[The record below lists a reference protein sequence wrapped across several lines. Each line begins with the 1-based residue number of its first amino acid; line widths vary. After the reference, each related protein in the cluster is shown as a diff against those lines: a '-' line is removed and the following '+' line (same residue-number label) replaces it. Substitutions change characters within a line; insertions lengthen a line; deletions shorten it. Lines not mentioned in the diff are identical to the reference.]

1 MARASKALVA
11 KAEWKACWHA
21 GELEARLL
29 QLTPSPHFA
38 LPPRSRQ
45 WSSERVTMCGDH
57 RALRCCLMFC
67 VARPQVALTAIDEA
81 TRDVAAWELTDPP
94 GSGAEGTSKV
104 APQRE
109 FAPAHCCA
117 AFATQL
123 PALAERALLLG
134 EEAEQRQYVSAV
146 VAGAIEGFLG
156 VLERRAGGVHAFAE
170 LATPTGAVCARAELF
185 QPAPSNQASCISLFV
200 FPCQPW
206 PALLWPTCTD
216 VARLLAAPL
225 ATRGRWR
232 YARARRRT
240 WSML

>member
-1 MARASKALVA
+1 MR
-11 KAEWKACWHA
+11 
-21 GELEARLL
+21 
-29 QLTPSPHFA
+29 P
-38 LPPRSRQ
+38 SRQ
-45 WSSERVTMCGDH
+45 RMLLPGPLPCAPEW
-57 RALRCCLMFC
+57 LR
-67 VARPQVALTAIDEA
+67 
-81 TRDVAAWELTDPP
+81 
-94 GSGAEGTSKV
+94 
-104 APQRE
+104 
-109 FAPAHCCA
+109 APAA
-117 AFATQL
+117 AGTRPLLNSEAGSTL
-123 PALAERALLLG
+123 ARGVEKMRHSRLCNPCTPAASRPNQPPLLVKRALLLG